1 MMQKRRLPKKSLKM
15 EIFDTEI
22 LIGQSTYI
30 IMPNRLFFLKDFV
43 FDNDEYL
50 VISKYAFDKTDDFD
64 QKFILDSINFYE
76 KHKDDSNP
84 SL

>member
-1 MMQKRRLPKKSLKM
+1 M
-15 EIFDTEI
+15 EISDTEI

-30 IMPNRLFFLKDFV
+30 IMSNRLFFLKDFV

-50 VISKYAFDKTDDFD
+50 VISKYAFDNTDDFD

-76 KHKDDSNP
+76 KHKNDSNP

>member
-1 MMQKRRLPKKSLKM
+1 M
-15 EIFDTEI
+15 EISNTEI

-30 IMPNRLFFLKDFV
+30 IMSNRLFFLKDFV

-50 VISKYAFDKTDDFD
+50 VISKCAFDNTDDFD

-76 KHKDDSNP
+76 KHKNDSDP